1 LKEKT
6 YYVIFQVDLYDNEEP
21 TKENI
26 LPLFEGL
33 EYDDLL
39 DSFVSIDER

>member
-1 LKEKT
+1 MKWKT
-6 YYVIFQVDLYDNEEP
+6 YYVIFQVDLDDTEEP

-39 DSFVSIDER
+39 DSFVSIDKR